1 MKKTIKAH
9 EEKEGKVKAKKLENA
24 IPTYLLDREEI
35 NRSKILSNTIKQK
48 RKEKGGKWSVP
59 IPIVKP
65 MTEDEMFQIKYSGKR
80 RRKCWKRIINKIC
93 FDCRFQIIWLFY
105 YNYFLIYFVF
115 LNFLNL
121 ILLPQFHFISSCISL
136 SSYLLPI
143 NLFASYIIFDI
154 F

>member
-9 EEKEGKVKAKKLENA
+9 EENEGKVKAKKLENA

-48 RKEKGGKWSVP
+48 RKEKGGKQSVP

-80 RRKCWKRIINKIC
+80 RRKCWKRIINK
-93 FDCRFQIIWLFY
+93 
-105 YNYFLIYFVF
+105 N
-115 LNFLNL
+115 
-121 ILLPQFHFISSCISL
+121 QFCW
-136 SSYLLPI
+136 
-143 NLFASYIIFDI
+143 
-154 F
+154 